1 MKNVEIR
8 QQGRWWRVIAN
19 GEFVGRYDNEED
31 AREVAIVCRHTR
43 VWPPRSGVTGIYW
56 HLGRWETRSGKRFAN
71 LADAKEAVKC
81 KKAEHKAPEDKIMAG
96 REHCKTCVWRL
107 VTTHSTNGNVYF
119 HCGYSLCFGHQSR
132 IALHYQRTGKQS
144 LEGFTTGEN
153 CTEYMAGDPR
163 EKLSLLQ
170 DDVSKVTS
178 AGWALLK
185 REKGIAEGREKQK
198 REPYQCTVDMDM
210 EMAERLRE
218 LHTWQEIANVT
229 GLSING
235 ARGAWLR
242 HRINKNAADKI
253 RESFGIDV
261 TGRTK

>member
-8 QQGRWWRVIAN
+8 QWRRWWKVIAN
-19 GEFVGRYDNEED
+19 GELVGRYDCYED
-31 AREVAIVCRHTR
+31 AKEIAIVCRHTR
-43 VWPPRSGVTGIYW
+43 VWPPRSGVTGIHW
-56 HLGRWETRSGKRFAN
+56 HLGRWETGTGERFCN
-71 LADAKEAVKC
+71 LDDAKEAQERR
-81 KKAEHKAPEDKIMAG
+81 KAEQRSPDDKIMAG
-96 REHCKTCVWRL
+96 RERCKTCVWRL
-107 VTTHSTNGNVYF
+107 VTTYSTNGNVYF
-119 HCGYSLCFGHQSR
+119 HCGYSLCLGHQSR
-132 IALHYQRTGKQS
+132 IALHYQRIGKRS

-170 DDVSKVTS
+170 DDVSKVTA

-185 REKGIAEGREKQK
+185 REKGIAEDREKQK

-210 EMAERLRE
+210 EIAERLRE

-242 HRINKNAADKI
+242 HRINRNAADKI
-253 RESFGIDV
+253 QESFGIDI

>member
-8 QQGRWWRVIAN
+8 QQGRWWRVIVN

-43 VWPPRSGVTGIYW
+43 VWPPRSGVTGIRW
-56 HLGRWETRSGKRFAN
+56 HIGRWETWSGKRFVN
-71 LADAKEAVKC
+71 LADAKEAVKRQ
-81 KKAEHKAPEDKIMAG
+81 KAERKSPEDKIMAG
-96 REHCKTCVWRL
+96 RERCKTCVWRL
-107 VTTHSTNGNVYF
+107 VTTYSTNGNVYF
-119 HCGYSLCFGHQSR
+119 HCGYSLCLGHQSR

-163 EKLSLLQ
+163 EKLSLMQ
-170 DDVSKVTS
+170 DDMSKVTS

-185 REKGIAEGREKQK
+185 REKGIMEEQEKQK

-210 EMAERLRE
+210 ETAERLRE
-218 LHTWQEIANVT
+218 LHTWKEIANVT

-242 HRINKNAADKI
+242 HRINKNAANKI